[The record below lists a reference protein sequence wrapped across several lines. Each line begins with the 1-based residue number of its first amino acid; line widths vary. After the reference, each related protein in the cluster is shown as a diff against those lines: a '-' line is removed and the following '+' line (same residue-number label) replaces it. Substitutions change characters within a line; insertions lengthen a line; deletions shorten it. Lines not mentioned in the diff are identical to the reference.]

1 MNFQVNQSLLI
12 RICNKYNAEYLG
24 VFGSVVRDDDNPKS
38 DIDML
43 VRFAPDA
50 KTGLLELSAMRDDL
64 QQITGRKI
72 DLLTEGFLS
81 RYFKKDVLAEVKPLY
96 VKA

>member
-1 MNFQVNQSLLI
+1 MKFHIDQTKLAP
-12 RICNKYNAEYLG
+12 ICKKYNAEYLG
-24 VFGSVVRDDDNPKS
+24 VFGSIVHGDDNPDS

-43 VRFAPDA
+43 VRFAPEA
-50 KTGLLELSAMRDDL
+50 ETGLLELSAMRDDL
-64 QQITGRKI
+64 QQITHRKV

-81 RYFKKDVLAEVKPLY
+81 KYFKNDVLRDVKPLY